1 MDWNLQRDAN
11 LSVPW
16 LKREKNRFRF
26 IVAME
31 YNLWKDVDIELY
43 SSGGDEAV
51 KVMRNSFALSTLMNF
66 ACRVLNPSWNLCNA
80 YRWFTFLPQIGVAFI
95 LC

>member
-1 MDWNLQRDAN
+1 MASLLNGLELAEGRKLVCA
-11 LSVPW
+11 LT
-16 LKREKNRFRF
+16 KTEKKRFRF

-66 ACRVLNPSWNLCNA
+66 ACRVLNPS
-80 YRWFTFLPQIGVAFI
+80 
-95 LC
+95 